1 MKMYLAIAA
10 SALALSAAPALA
22 ESEHDFPLTMAEF
35 MEAYP
40 EVTPEQFAEIDT
52 AGDGMVSE
60 EEYTAAQ
67 EAGLIGDDEG

>member
-1 MKMYLAIAA
+1 MKKHLAIIA
-10 SALALSAAPALA
+10 SALALSAVPALA

-40 EVTPEQFAEIDT
+40 EVTPEEFAEIDT

-60 EEYTAAQ
+60 EEYAAAQ
-67 EAGLIGDDEG
+67 EAGLIDDRDG